1 MIMTQQIK
9 KVLVTGGAGFI
20 GSALINALQTFGHEI
35 YVIDNLSFGNR
46 MLIKI
51 PDSHFFEFDI
61 LDRLKLSKVIS
72 EISPD
77 WIIHL
82 AAIHFIPYCNQ
93 HPVAAAQVNI
103 QGTIN
108 VLDAAKNVKNLE
120 KVFFAST
127 AAVYPI
133 CDVAVS
139 ETHSPA
145 PTDIY
150 GLSKLAGEHLMNEF
164 HLLTTVPTII
174 CRFFN
179 AFGPNETNAHVI
191 PEIQR
196 QIEAG
201 DRIIQLGNLEPKRD
215 FIHTSDM
222 ANAIIKLLKI
232 FKNGI
237 EIFNLGRGIEYSVI
251 ELVKAFEEELG
262 EKIIIQ
268 VDPARVR
275 KVERMHLL
283 ADISK
288 LKKFV
293 DWEPSISL
301 SQGISTLIEDDKLT
315 NSRFGQLVS

>member
-1 MIMTQQIK
+1 MIMAQQIK

-20 GSALINALQTFGHEI
+20 GSALINILQASSHDI

-51 PDSHFFEFDI
+51 PDNHFFEIDI

-93 HPVAAAQVNI
+93 HPEEAAQVNI

-108 VLDAAKNVKNLE
+108 VLEAAKNVKNLA
-120 KVFFAST
+120 KIFFAST

-133 CDVAVS
+133 CNQALS
-139 ETHSPA
+139 ETHPTA
-145 PTDIY
+145 PLDIY

-164 HLLTTVPTII
+164 HLLTTIPTII

-201 DRIIQLGNLEPKRD
+201 DRTIQLGNLEPKRD
-215 FIHTSDM
+215 FIHTTDM
-222 ANAIIKLLKI
+222 AQAIIKLLNT
-232 FKNGI
+232 FDRGI
-237 EIFNLGRGIEYSVI
+237 EIFNLGRGIEYSVT
-251 ELVKAFEEELG
+251 ELVEAFERELG
-262 EKIIIQ
+262 EKIDIL
-268 VDPARVR
+268 VDPTRVR

-288 LKKFV
+288 LKNFIE
-293 DWEPSISL
+293 WEPQISL
-301 SQGISTLIEDDKLT
+301 QEGIGTLCDRVRKL
-315 NSRFGQLVS
+315 SC